1 MYLERAR
8 EITRTSIFHISGAE
22 SLRKQIITMKNIHF
36 GLRGQRSLIVKRN
49 LSKDS
54 ARKIMEI
61 SRKVNGHLMK
71 S

>member
-1 MYLERAR
+1 MN
-8 EITRTSIFHISGAE
+8 
-22 SLRKQIITMKNIHF
+22 NIHF

-61 SRKVNGHLMK
+61 SRKVKGHLMK